1 MQVIQE
7 YYNLLSTDI
16 KNLIVNAS
24 DKASTLSTFTN
35 QLEHRYKLATTN
47 IATLNIQKA
56 QHIQE
61 LETIQTQVTNIKA
74 KINNDFKNFDARST
88 DKNITSYLSLKGKYD
103 FHRTHVI
110 FINQYIKQYDFLN
123 NYNKKV
129 LDVLLTNRNAIIKS
143 SYVVIPD
150 TGSEVL
156 RDMNLL
162 ITEQEFKGE

>member
-1 MQVIQE
+1 M
-7 YYNLLSTDI
+7 
-16 KNLIVNAS
+16 K
-24 DKASTLSTFTN
+24 
-35 QLEHRYKLATTN
+35 KL
-47 IATLNIQKA
+47 
-56 QHIQE
+56 
-61 LETIQTQVTNIKA
+61 
-74 KINNDFKNFDARST
+74 NDFKNFDARST

-162 ITEQEFKGE
+162 ITEQEFKGEYRTSEMFFDLQLKDFDIFIFIYTNR